1 MKSPAAASRR
11 PSRYATIP
19 LSSALLPRFRPA
31 TAYHAMAPTARSAT
45 SPTSGATQ
53 LERAR
58 SGGTAVGVP
67 SNRSRPDGSSG
78 PSGVYAAAFD
88 RCAPAA
94 GEVDGVGAALAPG
107 ATGAGAGAGSPINP
121 ASSLT
126 NASRDALTSPS
137 VGL

>member
-11 PSRYATIP
+11 PSRYAVIP
-19 LSSALLPRFRPA
+19 LASALPPRFRPA
-31 TAYHAMAPTARSAT
+31 KAYHAMPPTTRSAT
-45 SPTSGATQ
+45 SPITGATQ
-53 LERAR
+53 LDRAR

-67 SNRSRPDGSSG
+67 SNRSRAEGSSG

-88 RCAPAA
+88 RGAA
-94 GEVDGVGAALAPG
+94 ADAAATAGAALAPAG
-107 ATGAGAGAGSPINP
+107 TGAAPEGPPLKPGSG
-121 ASSLT
+121 LT